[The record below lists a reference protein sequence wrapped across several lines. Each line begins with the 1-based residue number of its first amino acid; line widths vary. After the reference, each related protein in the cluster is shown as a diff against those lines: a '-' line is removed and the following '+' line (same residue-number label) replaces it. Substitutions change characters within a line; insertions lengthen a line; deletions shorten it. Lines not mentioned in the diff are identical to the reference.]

1 MWSPFVLEELRNIK
15 PDIVVSDFFSR
26 PGTMAADELGIPVV
40 INVPGSLEFMDNY
53 GLLRL
58 VSPEHSTAFCGILC
72 YG

>member
-58 VSPEHSTAFCGILC
+58 VSPEHSTAICGILC